1 MWRIKDQGNLR
12 TFLEG
17 IVPFVVYKEVQVRL
31 GLEVLDN
38 QDNKEGEDGKWVD
51 HCFSA
56 QQNRRLSAIKI
67 QLHSAKA
74 IGEQSRLSHDNPIIL
89 YIIFRY
95 ATC

>member
-38 QDNKEGEDGKWVD
+38 QDNKEGEDGNGLITVSQ
-51 HCFSA
+51 H
-56 QQNRRLSAIKI
+56 NRTGGSV
-67 QLHSAKA
+67 
-74 IGEQSRLSHDNPIIL
+74 QSKYNSIAPKQ
-89 YIIFRY
+89 
-95 ATC
+95 